1 MHATRAD
8 APQQMGRRD
17 FLSGALASAVLLAL
31 PSCVRGNGG
40 PSIVSANN
48 GKEITLFLGS
58 NSLSQDSLANMRNDV
73 GNLRGLLE
81 KLMDTARRVSAR
93 NEFDFSGC
101 RSVARVA
108 LELAADFMRESE
120 NPAPGRMDYLYR
132 RWEFV
137 HSQLVDS
144 IRRYRDG
151 LMEIGMSTR
160 ILGQEFGVDL
170 GGI

>member
-1 MHATRAD
+1 MHSIRAD
-8 APQQMGRRD
+8 APKMGRRD
-17 FLSGALASAVLLAL
+17 LLRGALASAVLLAI

-48 GKEITLFLGS
+48 GKEIPLFLGS
-58 NSLSQDSLANMRNDV
+58 NTLSQDSLANMRNDV

-81 KLMDTARRVSAR
+81 KLMDTARRVSSR
-93 NEFDFSGC
+93 REFDFSGC
-101 RSVARVA
+101 RNTARVS
-108 LELAADFMRESE
+108 LELADDFMSESE
-120 NPAPGRMDYLYR
+120 NPAPGRMDYLNR

-151 LMEIGMSTR
+151 LVSMGIGTR
-160 ILGQEFGVDL
+160 VLGQEFGIEIGD
-170 GGI
+170 I